1 MDLAEQQRPGSK
13 PGPAPWLGLLPS
25 RGPGCVVHLGLQSP
39 TNEES
44 FEASSQLIGVL
55 VWLTGCF

>member
-1 MDLAEQQRPGSK
+1 MDLAEQERPGSK
-13 PGPAPWLGLLPS
+13 PGPLAWIAAIA
-25 RGPGCVVHLGLQSP
+25 GCVVHLGLQSP

-44 FEASSQLIGVL
+44 FEASSQLIGML

>member
-1 MDLAEQQRPGSK
+1 MDLAEQQRPESK
-13 PGPAPWLGLLPS
+13 PGPWLGLLPS